1 MKEGGPFCCLFQCV
15 LGVHRVDGLDHM
27 RPGWRLIM
35 AQPYGSSVKI
45 RIRNRDRLIGHIWY
59 LHVIMGILA
68 APPKLPPPEIR
79 A

>member
-1 MKEGGPFCCLFQCV
+1 
-15 LGVHRVDGLDHM
+15 
-27 RPGWRLIM
+27 M

-59 LHVIMGILA
+59 LHVIMGNLA